1 MSIYTDMTLA
11 DEFRTQNQFLQDL
24 IEKYSSGSAK
34 SYYLNEQNYT
44 INSINSFLFWIF
56 MIVAI
61 LFVASIFMSPVMSS
75 VSIYFKIIIGILVFT
90 YPFYIHAVEL
100 FILQWTQYVYDM
112 VLGNRYL
119 APHF

>member
-11 DEFRTQNQFLQDL
+11 DDFRTQNKFLQDL

-61 LFVASIFMSPVMSS
+61 LFVASVFMSPVMNS
-75 VSIYFKIIIGILVFT
+75 VSIYFKIIIGILVFA
-90 YPFYIHAVEL
+90 YPFYIHIVEL
-100 FILQWTQYVYDM
+100 FILQWSQYLYDM